1 MPVLAF
7 DFSIHMGERH
17 KDLCEFK
24 ANLVYIVP
32 GQPGVCRQT
41 LSQKTTV
48 QQQKGQVE
56 GCLQQQKTFGLMRLV
71 QGKTGSKWKIG
82 AAQRQGKG
90 HMASGLRSAM
100 SRH

>member
-1 MPVLAF
+1 MLAF

-17 KDLCEFK
+17 KDLYEVK

-32 GQPGVCRQT
+32 GKPGLGRQT
-41 LSQKTTV
+41 LSQKNTE

-71 QGKTGSKWKIG
+71 QGKAQSKWKIG
-82 AAQRQGKG
+82 AAQRQGMG
-90 HMASGLRSAM
+90 HMASGLRYAL